1 MIVDLCCYGSVCLF
15 TTDDKALR
23 TGLQREGRKDG
34 VQGANI
40 GQEFSDDFGGNIS
53 FVWFIRIRD
62 HSSHKIHETLLG
74 RKTGGRRVLQ
84 HGRVGKSKYIM
95 DFR

>member
-1 MIVDLCCYGSVCLF
+1 MLICVV

-23 TGLQREGRKDG
+23 TGLQREGKKDG

-53 FVWFIRIRD
+53 FVWYVSEITAVIGYM
-62 HSSHKIHETLLG
+62 KLCLA
-74 RKTGGRRVLQ
+74 
-84 HGRVGKSKYIM
+84 GKREADSVAAW
-95 DFR
+95 

>member
-53 FVWFIRIRD
+53 FVWFMKLCLAGKREAD
-62 HSSHKIHETLLG
+62 GCCSMVGLG
-74 RKTGGRRVLQ
+74 NPST
-84 HGRVGKSKYIM
+84 
-95 DFR
+95 